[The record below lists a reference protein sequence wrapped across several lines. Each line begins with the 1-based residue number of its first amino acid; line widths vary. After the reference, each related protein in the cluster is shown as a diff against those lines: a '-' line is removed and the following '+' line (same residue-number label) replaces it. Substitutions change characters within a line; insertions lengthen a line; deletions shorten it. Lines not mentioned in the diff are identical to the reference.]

1 MLPEAIRGSVLVK
14 ANEFGFFSELFRR
27 GRRPAEETIMNTM
40 TRLAI
45 CILLLAGL
53 EAVATGA
60 QSRQP
65 CETSSLGALARK
77 LKAERAKQ
85 PQKPVATF
93 TNDSL
98 PYEYPGRVESNT
110 AAQNEKAKES
120 SKAPA
125 ASSPAG
131 VKEHGEKYF
140 RSQAQDIR
148 SRVELHQRE
157 LAVLEQKLGLASTE
171 YSGNPQNTL
180 EQESTPAF
188 HHDLNKLR
196 EEIDAKK
203 QRIADDEKA
212 MNNLRDELRKDGG
225 DPGWLR

>member
-1 MLPEAIRGSVLVK
+1 MVLEAIRGNVLVK
-14 ANEFGFFSELFRR
+14 TNEFGFFSDLLRTDR
-27 GRRPAEETIMNTM
+27 GPAKETIMRTM

-53 EAVATGA
+53 EPAATGA
-60 QSRQP
+60 PSRRP
-65 CETSSLGALARK
+65 NETCSLGALARK
-77 LKAERAKQ
+77 LKAEHAKQ
-85 PQKPVATF
+85 SQKPVPTF

-98 PYEYPGRVESNT
+98 LFEHPHGVEPTT
-110 AAQNEKAKES
+110 AAQNEKEKES
-120 SKAPA
+120 SKTPA
-125 ASSPAG
+125 ALSPAT

-171 YSGNPQNTL
+171 YSGNPQRTL

-188 HHDLNKLR
+188 HQDLNKLR
-196 EEIDAKK
+196 EQIDAKK
-203 QRIADDEKA
+203 QQIADDEKA
-212 MNNLRDELRKDGG
+212 MDNLRDELRKNGG